1 MFSRHTFVAALLVTL
16 LTPAVARAEGLIIPF
31 FGVNFGGD
39 SGKDFGDAIDSN
51 RFNWGVSIAFMGA
64 GVIGVEADISY
75 SPDFYGKS
83 DIGGSSN
90 LSFMGNMILG
100 VPFGGQRGFG
110 VRPYAVGGIGMI
122 RSEVDAFGDPFKVKE
137 NQFGWDFGGG
147 VMVFFGSH
155 AGIRG
160 ELRYFR
166 TFDALEI
173 LGVSLADEPG
183 DLDFTRGSIGFV
195 FRF

>member
-1 MFSRHTFVAALLVTL
+1 MPSRPTFVLALFLTL
-16 LTPAVARAEGLIIPF
+16 LTPAAARAEGLIIPF

-39 SGKDFGDAIDSN
+39 SGKDFGDAADAN
-51 RFNWGVSIAFMGA
+51 RFNWGVSVAFMGA

-110 VRPYAVGGIGMI
+110 VRPYAIGGIGMI
-122 RSEVDAFGDPFKVKE
+122 RSEVNAFGEPFKISE

-147 VMVFFGSH
+147 VMMFFGNRV
-155 AGIRG
+155 GLRG
-160 ELRYFR
+160 EVRYFR
-166 TFDALEI
+166 TFEDFEL
-173 LGVSLADEPG
+173 LGV
-183 DLDFTRGSIGFV
+183 DLGGSTGAVDFTRGSLGFI